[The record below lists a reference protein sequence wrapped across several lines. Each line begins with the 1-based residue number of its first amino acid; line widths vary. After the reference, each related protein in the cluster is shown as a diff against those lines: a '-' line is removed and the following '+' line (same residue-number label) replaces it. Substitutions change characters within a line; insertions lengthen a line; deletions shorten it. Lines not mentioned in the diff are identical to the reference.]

1 MNNHDPLCRA
11 YYQRYTD
18 PKNCAS
24 CDLIWAVREDDRNK
38 FDVNVNKLNAAYKIG
53 YSNAKEEASQ
63 TVKEY
68 FSRHPSLAKVHVE
81 TLARIILEMEQDERS

>member
-18 PKNCAS
+18 PKDCAS

-38 FDVNVNKLNAAYKIG
+38 FDTNIGKLEAAYKLG
-53 YSNAKEEASQ
+53 YENAKQDSIS
-63 TVKEY
+63 TVGLY
-68 FSRHPSLAKVHVE
+68 FEGVPSLARVHVNA
-81 TLARIILEMEQDERS
+81 LCKAISEMRNNEGS